1 MCIYYV
7 FGICV
12 FITHFCIRV
21 FLYLLCLFEGRVCVR
36 RRLRGAPSPPQKLE
50 FHFSA
55 ESLHAK
61 VVTARR
67 DDYDDDDDDEGDG
80 DTDHDYAVGR
90 PAPWPTSTH
99 DDGGD
104 DDDHDAGGDV
114 ADGDQR

>member
-1 MCIYYV
+1 MCLV
-7 FGICV
+7 FVYLLHIFV
-12 FITHFCIRV
+12 FVYFCIRV

-67 DDYDDDDDDEGDG
+67 DDDDQIQYNCTFFFELYNKDIEKGLI
-80 DTDHDYAVGR
+80 
-90 PAPWPTSTH
+90 
-99 DDGGD
+99 
-104 DDDHDAGGDV
+104 
-114 ADGDQR
+114 AD

>member
-1 MCIYYV
+1 MHVCYAGQCVIYYV

-67 DDYDDDDDDEGDG
+67 GDG
-80 DTDHDYAVGR
+80 DDEDHHYILIA
-90 PAPWPTSTH
+90 
-99 DDGGD
+99 GD
-104 DDDHDAGGDV
+104 DDYIHHIY
-114 ADGDQR
+114 

>member
-1 MCIYYV
+1 MHVCYAGQCVIYYV

-12 FITHFCIRV
+12 FITRFYIRV
-21 FLYLLCLFEGRVCVR
+21 FLYLLYLLCLFEGRVCVR

-67 DDYDDDDDDEGDG
+67 GDDDDDD
-80 DTDHDYAVGR
+80 HY
-90 PAPWPTSTH
+90 PHCS
-99 DDGGD
+99 
-104 DDDHDAGGDV
+104 
-114 ADGDQR
+114 